1 MLNLELPKVSII
13 IVNYNRKN
21 DTEECIQSIL
31 NSEYP
36 KERLEVIIIDNG
48 SSDGSVEF
56 LKQKYSQ
63 YHIIRIVSL
72 DKNYGFCLP
81 NNMGARMANGDY
93 IFFLNNDTI
102 IEKSCILK
110 LAEAAIKYEKNDVV
124 AFAPKILYYDAPRI
138 IQVAGGTLSIIGFG
152 YYRGDG
158 EKDSHLF
165 SKVEYVGFASG
176 AAAFINRDF
185 FLSVQGFDPEY
196 FASAEETELG
206 FKIWLSGKKVLYVP
220 SARVYH
226 KVSVTFGRRGPTPWK
241 VHLQTRNRLLNMF
254 KFVNSFDLIFGFLL
268 SIGLDL
274 KRFIQYLLLRDLDC
288 AYNILLAYINAI
300 KIINKKYFKRKRSA
314 LQSLKKVDIN
324 CLKKKEVFATITEC
338 LKREIYLTYILGRVF
353 FRKRWDAS

>member
-1 MLNLELPKVSII
+1 M
-13 IVNYNRKN
+13 
-21 DTEECIQSIL
+21 QSIL

-93 IFFLNNDTI
+93 IFFLNNDTV

-124 AFAPKILYYDAPRI
+124 AFAPKILYYDAPKI

-158 EKDSHLF
+158 ETDNPKF
-165 SKVEYVGFASG
+165 NKIEYVGFASG
-176 AAAFINRDF
+176 AAVFVNKKF
-185 FLSVQGFDPEY
+185 FLSVKGFDHFY
-196 FASAEETELG
+196 FASAEEAELG
-206 FKIWLSGKKVLYVP
+206 YKAWLSGKKVVYIP
-220 SARVYH
+220 QAKVYH
-226 KVSVTFGRRGPTPWK
+226 KVSRTFGARGPLVFMKTY
-241 VHLQTRNRLLNMF
+241 LQTRNRLLNLY
-254 KFVNSFDLIFGFLL
+254 KFFEGYNVIFGFII
-268 SIGLDL
+268 S
-274 KRFIQYLLLRDLDC
+274 LLLDFSRILRYLCLFRNSSC
-288 AYNILLAYINAI
+288 AIAILKAYWDFLRY
-300 KIINKKYFKRKRSA
+300 INKKYFKSQRVYIQKNRI
-314 LQSLKKVDIN
+314 LKDKNLKKSPAFSSIGD
-324 CLKKKEVFATITEC
+324 C
-338 LKREIYLTYILGRVF
+338 LKREVLLQKLWRYPF
-353 FRKRWDAS
+353 FQKKWK